1 MNAPDG
7 KRGGLIRP
15 NLTRAISI
23 LATVLF
29 VGLLAYGLLSKGAN
43 GRIDQGLSEG
53 KAPLA
58 PEFDLPVLETGVLP
72 ASLARRLRPAMAD
85 EELTLGEL
93 RGIPFVLNFWASWC
107 GPCREE
113 APILESG
120 WRRFGSRG
128 VLFLGLNMQDLTG
141 DARSF
146 LEEFDVTY
154 PTIRDQGDDVAKTY
168 GTTGVPE
175 TYFVSGRGR
184 VVGHVIGVVSEDQL
198 AEGARAASAGRV
210 AGARKGGAQRPQR

>member
-1 MNAPDG
+1 MSATDSERSGP
-7 KRGGLIRP
+7 ISP
-15 NLTRAISI
+15 YVTRAISI
-23 LATVLF
+23 LAIGLF
-29 VGLLAYGLLSKGAN
+29 VALLAYGLLSKGAN
-43 GRIDQGLSEG
+43 GRIDQGLAEG

-58 PEFDLPVLETGVLP
+58 PEFDLPVLERGTP
-72 ASLARRLRPAMAD
+72 PKPLARRLRAAMAD
-85 EELTLGEL
+85 AELTLGEL

-107 GPCREE
+107 VPCREE

-120 WRRFGSRG
+120 WRRFGPRG

-141 DARSF
+141 DARGF

-154 PTIRDQGDDVAKTY
+154 PTIRDQDDDVAQTY

-210 AGARKGGAQRPQR
+210 AGAKKGGAQRPQR